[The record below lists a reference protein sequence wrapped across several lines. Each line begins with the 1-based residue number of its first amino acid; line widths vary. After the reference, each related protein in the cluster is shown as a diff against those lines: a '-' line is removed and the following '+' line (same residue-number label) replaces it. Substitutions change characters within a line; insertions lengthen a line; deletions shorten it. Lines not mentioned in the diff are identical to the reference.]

1 MVEGVMYRMSAHIK
15 PDWNSRVHG
24 FESHP
29 EKFSVFFFI
38 LARVLLF
45 LVLHFSERQT
55 CMYMYII
62 YTCTCI

>member
-15 PDWNSRVHG
+15 PDWNSRVHE
-24 FESHP
+24 FVSHP
-29 EKFSVFFFI
+29 EKFI

-55 CMYMYII
+55 CMYR
-62 YTCTCI
+62 